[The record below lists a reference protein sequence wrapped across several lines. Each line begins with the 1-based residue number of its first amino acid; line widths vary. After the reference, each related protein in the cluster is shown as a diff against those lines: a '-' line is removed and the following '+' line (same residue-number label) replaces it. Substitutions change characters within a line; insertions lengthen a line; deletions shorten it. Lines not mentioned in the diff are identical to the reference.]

1 MHRRMYSYSSIW
13 SDPEALLQSAQEL
26 GSKVVDGFWGIVNQS
41 QQWIHKSEDSNP
53 IVDVQVIIVIKAHV
67 LLEGGRSRIT

>member
-1 MHRRMYSYSSIW
+1 MHRRSYSYSSIW
-13 SDPEALLQSAQEL
+13 SDPEALLHSAQEF

-41 QQWIHKSEDSNP
+41 QQWIHKPEEKNP
-53 IVDVQVIIVIKAHV
+53 IVDVKAIIVIKAHV